1 MTTNHIVNLGHD
13 IYQIELVN
21 RMEGGRSTGYFIDA
35 KQKTIVEMG
44 ASVSV
49 PHVLNALKQLNI
61 APEEITYVIVTHI
74 HLDHAGG
81 AGLLL
86 EKLPNAKL
94 VVHPRGARHMIDPS
108 KLIAGAKQVYG
119 DEFDQLFGPMVP
131 VPQEKIII
139 ANDEFKLSIGDNR
152 TLYFYD
158 SPGHAY
164 HHFAVYD
171 PASKGI
177 FSGDSIGM
185 SAPWLQEKFGFDF
198 YAPTSSPVQFDPEAM
213 IATLR
218 RFMELDIEQVF
229 MTHYGRHGDAK
240 HVIAENIE
248 RAEAFT
254 HIAEE
259 AYQENPTWE
268 YTAEKL
274 RQYFHK
280 ELRKLGVPEN
290 DPVLDSFTFDIEMDA
305 KGMFHY
311 MQMRTH
317 SETHQIKK

>member
-13 IYQIELVN
+13 IYQIELVD

-35 KQKTIVEMG
+35 EQKTIVEMG

-49 PHVLNALKQLNI
+49 PRVLNALKQLNI
-61 APEEITYVIVTHI
+61 DPEEITYVIVTHI

-94 VVHPRGARHMIDPS
+94 IVHPRGARHMIDPS

-119 DEFDQLFGPMVP
+119 DEFDRLFGPMTP
-131 VPQEKIII
+131 VPKEKAII
-139 ANDEFKLSIGDNR
+139 ADDEFELSIGNNR

-171 PASKGI
+171 PTSKGI
-177 FSGDSIGM
+177 FSGDSTGM
-185 SAPWLQEKFGFDF
+185 SAPWLREKFGVDF

-218 RFMELDIEQVF
+218 RFAELDVEQVF
-229 MTHYGRHGDAK
+229 MTHYGRHSDAK
-240 HVIAENIE
+240 RVIAENIE
-248 RAEAFT
+248 RTEAFSR
-254 HIAEE
+254 IAEE

-268 YTAEKL
+268 HTAEKL

-280 ELRKLGVPEN
+280 ELSKLGVPEN
-290 DPVLDSFTFDIEMDA
+290 DPILDSFTFDIEMDA

-311 MQMRTH
+311 MQTRTR
-317 SETHQIKK
+317 SETR